1 VIVFRILCFCKQH
14 VQQRFKNVGMN
25 EMYVILPK
33 SLPLYGLKKGSLIME
48 KSPGLDY
55 DLQRNICL
63 FLLVSVLYSSF

>member
-1 VIVFRILCFCKQH
+1 
-14 VQQRFKNVGMN
+14 MN

-63 FLLVSVLYSSF
+63 FLLVSVLYSSFW